1 MAKTK
6 DQLLA
11 EIEAKF
17 GPRIAQKEPAHLDYL
32 RLTAKRDDLVRD
44 VVARFDALA
53 EIERLQSSVPAEPE
67 IVVP

>member
-17 GPRIAQKEPAHLDYL
+17 GPKIARLEAHVAEYNTLVA
-32 RLTAKRDDLVRD
+32 RRDDLVRD

-53 EIERLQSSVPAEPE
+53 EIERLQASVPNEPE